1 MSKIKK
7 IKSKKIVDYK
17 RKYEMLAD
25 HMDELV
31 SDLAQLV
38 DDIEEL
44 NMGNKPITSELKR
57 FVTDSTKFL
66 VKTER
71 TK

>member
-1 MSKIKK
+1 MSKIKT
-7 IKSKKIVDYK
+7 KKVVDYK

-38 DDIEEL
+38 DDIEQL
-44 NMGNKPITSELKR
+44 DMGRKSITSELKR

>member
-1 MSKIKK
+1 MSKVKTKK
-7 IKSKKIVDYK
+7 VMNHKH
-17 RKYEMLAD
+17 KYEMLAD
-25 HMDELV
+25 HMDELL

-44 NMGNKPITSELKR
+44 DMGSKSITSELKR
-57 FVTDSTKFL
+57 YVTDSTKFL
-66 VKTER
+66 VKVER

>member
-1 MSKIKK
+1 MSKIKTK
-7 IKSKKIVDYK
+7 RVMDYK

>member
-1 MSKIKK
+1 MSKVKTKK
-7 IKSKKIVDYK
+7 VVDYK

-38 DDIEEL
+38 DDIEQL
-44 NMGNKPITSELKR
+44 DMGRKSITSELKR

>member
-1 MSKIKK
+1 MSKIKT
-7 IKSKKIVDYK
+7 KKVMDYK

-44 NMGNKPITSELKR
+44 NMGSKSITSELKR

>member
-1 MSKIKK
+1 MSKIKT
-7 IKSKKIVDYK
+7 KKVMDYK

-38 DDIEEL
+38 DDIEQL
-44 NMGNKPITSELKR
+44 DMGRKSITSELKR

-66 VKTER
+66 VKAER

>member
-1 MSKIKK
+1 MSKIKT
-7 IKSKKIVDYK
+7 KKVMDYK

-38 DDIEEL
+38 DDIEQL
-44 NMGNKPITSELKR
+44 DMGRKSITSELER

-66 VKTER
+66 VKAER

>member
-1 MSKIKK
+1 MSKIKT
-7 IKSKKIVDYK
+7 KKVVDYK

-38 DDIEEL
+38 DDIEE
-44 NMGNKPITSELKR
+44 MDIGTVTIISELKAY
-57 FVTDSTKFL
+57 VTDSTKFL
-66 VKTER
+66 VKIER
-71 TK
+71 MK